1 MRDFLSTLILALLFL
16 SPSVS
21 FAQSSFS
28 TSNHASNAAPSHSSA
43 APATASFA
51 QKLSLRGVPNAGQ
64 VSEQLF
70 RGAQPKLDALGEL
83 KKLGITTIVSLRS
96 GSSHTHDA
104 ERARAESLGMHF
116 VSIPVGGFS
125 NPTSE
130 QLARFFSLLR
140 QSPKEKV
147 FVHCMLG
154 DDRTGVFVAAYRVAF
169 DHWTPNQALSEM
181 KAFGFNHTWHHGM
194 TVFVRDLPNRLQ
206 SDPVLR
212 ASLN

>member
-1 MRDFLSTLILALLFL
+1 M
-16 SPSVS
+16 
-21 FAQSSFS
+21 
-28 TSNHASNAAPSHSSA
+28 
-43 APATASFA
+43 APATVSYAE
-51 QKLSLRGVPNAGQ
+51 KLSIRGVPNAGK

-96 GSSHTHDA
+96 GSSHTRAA
-104 ERARAESLGMHF
+104 ERTRAESLSMHF
-116 VSIPVGGFS
+116 VSIPVGGFA

-130 QLARFFSLLR
+130 QLAQFFSLLR
-140 QSPKEKV
+140 QSPNEKV

-181 KAFGFNHTWHHGM
+181 NAFGFNHSWHHGWPFLFAISPIAWNP
-194 TVFVRDLPNRLQ
+194 TRC
-206 SDPVLR
+206 
-212 ASLN
+212 